1 MPKKVL
7 RGFLSLVIVA
17 GIVLALWP
25 LGQSVYAQWNQK
37 QLQAEWKQKTQNY
50 KGVRTSTRKTKPQS
64 SRPKPQAP
72 LPKWPDTRLVIPD
85 ADVDVVV
92 LDGWDDKTL
101 RRAPSHRRGSANPG
115 QPGNCVIAGHRN
127 VYGSYFYKVDSLLAG
142 APIELR
148 TPDETYYYRVIS
160 VAAVSETDT
169 SVLQPPSE
177 PGAAPLLTLV
187 TCTIPRTPSRVIVQ
201 AALETSE

>member
-1 MPKKVL
+1 MSKKLL

-25 LGQSVYAQWNQK
+25 LGQSVYAQWSQK
-37 QLQAEWKQKTQNY
+37 QLQAEWKQKTQNN
-50 KGVRTSTRKTKPQS
+50 KAVQASARKAKPQTS
-64 SRPKPQAP
+64 GPKPQAP
-72 LPKWPDTRLVIPD
+72 RPKWPDTRLVIPD

-92 LDGWDDKTL
+92 LDGWDDNTL
-101 RRAPSHRRGSANPG
+101 RRAPSHMRGSANPG
-115 QPGNCVIAGHRN
+115 QPGNCAIAGHRN

-148 TPDETYYYRVIS
+148 TLEKTFYYRVVS
-160 VAAVSETDT
+160 VVPVSETDT
-169 SVLQPPSE
+169 SVLQPPTE
-177 PGAAPLLTLV
+177 PGATPLLTLV